1 MRIEPGQRVGAYEIV
16 RSLGSGG
23 MGEVYQA
30 RDTRLGRL
38 VAIKFVSG
46 EFASDHNASERLVRE
61 AKLTSQLN
69 HPGIVTVHDV
79 GELDGRPF
87 IVMEFL
93 AGQSLYAAI
102 LQGRLK
108 AARAI
113 EIASQVAD
121 GLAAAH
127 AAGVVH
133 RDLKPRNIML
143 TEDGRAKIVDFGIGK
158 TSRPATGAED
168 PTVEGAV
175 TDTLSA
181 AGTPGYMAPEQV
193 AGRPLDFRADQFALG
208 SILYEMLTGRRA
220 FKRDTPAQ
228 TMAAIIDVEPEPIAL
243 RAAETPDQLIT
254 IVERCMAKDPAH
266 RYASTQ
272 DLARDL
278 RDLRESPT
286 SSRSARSY
294 LSPPAL
300 RRRRRTVAIVGVLAI
315 AIAAALFLWHR
326 TSVPLAQARALLDRY
341 DKQANVDQALSL
353 LSSTVTASNTDPAA
367 HTMLAEAYW
376 RKYDSNS
383 NLKDPALADRAGKE
397 AGLALALNESYAPV
411 HVVLAMISFGLSR
424 YEGALGEAQRAVALD
439 PKLSHAWRELGRVH
453 LRQGRRDEAEKA
465 FLTAVALDP
474 NDWTARNSLGA
485 FYLGANRLDDAV
497 TQFER
502 MLALTPDNVRAYNNL
517 GSAFLQQERFDKASE
532 MYERSLSLDTNA
544 TAYSNLGTALYY
556 QGKYADAARS
566 YESAVALPG
575 ATFLHWFNL
584 GAACYWTPDLRG
596 RAKEAYQNA
605 VALGEQRRTSST
617 MLVSELADLASG
629 YAVLSLLTEGPAAEA
644 HRVKA
649 RTLLGAVEQ
658 QQPRDADVLTTVGT
672 TYEELGDRTKALTF
686 LEQAIRA
693 GYSVKK
699 IERSPWLKDLRSDE
713 RYIQIRK

>member
-1 MRIEPGQRVGAYEIV
+1 MRLEPGQRVGAYEIV
-16 RSLGSGG
+16 RSLGAGG

-46 EFASDHNASERLVRE
+46 DFASDHTASERLVRE
-61 AKLTSQLN
+61 AKLTSNLN

-79 GELDGRPF
+79 GELEGRPF
-87 IVMEFL
+87 IVMGFL
-93 AGQSLYAAI
+93 AGESLYSAI

-108 AARAI
+108 PTRAI

-121 GLAAAH
+121 ALSAAH

-158 TSRPATGAED
+158 TSRPAPGAED
-168 PTVEGAV
+168 PTIEGPV

-228 TMAAIIDVEPEPIAL
+228 TMAAIIDVDPEAL
-243 RAAETPDQLIT
+243 TARAPDTPDQLIT
-254 IVERCMAKDPAH
+254 IVERCLAKDPAK

-278 RDLRESPT
+278 RDLRDAPT
-286 SSRSARSY
+286 GSRSTRAFVRPTAPRSW
-294 LSPPAL
+294 
-300 RRRRRTVAIVGVLAI
+300 RRTAGMVAILAVAVTI
-315 AIAAALFLWHR
+315 AILVWHR
-326 TSVPLAQARALLDRY
+326 TSVPLARARALLDRY
-341 DKQANVDQALSL
+341 DKQTNVEEALTL
-353 LSSTVTASNTDPAA
+353 LSTTVQSSNTDPAA

-376 RKYDSNS
+376 RKFEYTP
-383 NLKDPALADRAGKE
+383 KDTTLAEQAGKE
-397 AGLALALNESYAPV
+397 AGVALTLNDSYAPA
-411 HVVLAMISFGLSR
+411 HVVLAMISYGQGRF
-424 YEGALGEAQRAVALD
+424 EGALGEAQRAVSLD
-439 PKLSHAWRELGRVH
+439 AKSSRAWRELGRVH
-453 LRQGRRDEAEKA
+453 FRQGRRDEAEKA
-465 FLTAVALDP
+465 FLKAVELDP
-474 NDWTARNSLGA
+474 NDWTARNSLGS
-485 FYLGANRLDDAV
+485 FYFNVNRLDDAV
-497 TQFER
+497 AQFER
-502 MLALTPDNVRAYNNL
+502 MQALAPDNTRAYNNL
-517 GSAFLQQERFDKASE
+517 GSAYLQQERFDKATE

-544 TAYSNLGTALYY
+544 TAYSNLGTALYQ
-556 QGKYADAARS
+556 QGRYADAARS
-566 YESAVALPG
+566 FEGAVALPG

-596 RAKEAYQNA
+596 RAKEAYQKA
-605 VALGEQRRTSST
+605 VALGEQARKATAMDVSS
-617 MLVSELADLASG
+617 LAELASG
-629 YAVLSLLTEGPAAEA
+629 YAVLSLLTEGPAAETPRA
-644 HRVKA
+644 QSR
-649 RTLLGAVEQ
+649 RLLEVVEQ
-658 QQPRDADVLTTVGT
+658 QQPREAAVLATVAT
-672 TYEELGDRTKALTF
+672 TYEELGDRSKAVTW

-693 GYSVKK
+693 GYSVKR
-699 IERSPWLKDLRSDE
+699 IERSPWLKDLRSDD